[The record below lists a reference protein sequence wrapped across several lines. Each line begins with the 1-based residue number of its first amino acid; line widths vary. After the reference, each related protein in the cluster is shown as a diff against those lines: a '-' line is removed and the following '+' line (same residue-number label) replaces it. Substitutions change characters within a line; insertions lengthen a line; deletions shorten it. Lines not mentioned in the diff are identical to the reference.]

1 MSYKKQFI
9 TYDTTKNL
17 VADINP
23 AFISGLQAIYGRYL
37 LEFYPDAS
45 KFGILIQDFNE
56 TIMEPEKAKLKNR
69 QFTPIESEL
78 YTLYSIINIFK
89 AFAKEQGLEQYED
102 LKVTEN
108 DFAKV
113 VSDLKEETNNPTE
126 MLQKLAVKLDEMKS
140 S

>member
-1 MSYKKQFI
+1 MSDKKQFI

-56 TIMEPEKAKLKNR
+56 TIMEPEKASSKIDSLLQLRVNY
-69 QFTPIESEL
+69 IL
-78 YTLYSIINIFK
+78 YILSLIYSR
-89 AFAKEQGLEQYED
+89 L
-102 LKVTEN
+102 
-108 DFAKV
+108 
-113 VSDLKEETNNPTE
+113 
-126 MLQKLAVKLDEMKS
+126 LQKSKGLNSMKTLK
-140 S
+140 